1 MPQPAPA
8 APRTFPLA
16 KAVLRRSEQSR
27 ARPSQGGPSAGARGP
42 PSIRLCCFPCAR
54 SAGAIRLTVYFEK
67 NVLVVA
73 HRREQ
78 PVQTLGT
85 ALSSTSQSDHRGI
98 FQYPVRAP
106 VASRFWANEF
116 GYAHRRPSQRSP
128 TAAHD
133 IVLPF
138 APVDRGRKACEHDA
152 PVTALSSRKPHDPA
166 RSAGHDENSPRITRS
181 PRRGTAT
188 AAWRRIASLGEG
200 LERVWARRDLVSS
213 RRAVLLKIDLF
224 VLLSEGERCGATSA
238 GEIARATAQP
248 SFSRVTA
255 RDISPAHEVGQSL
268 SSRNKTVFG
277 PSEDPGY
284 YSVRHFRHGKLWP
297 IAKRPSQ
304 RTLSVALIGLALIG
318 LELWDPRW
326 TLLGREVLFCGE
338 FYFTK
343 RQAENLIDDESPA
356 VKRCQTAQSMVEL
369 EGAQGIRR
377 PRGAET
383 WASAKEKNQFATI

>member
-1 MPQPAPA
+1 MPPALAAMCPQTRSRSSANFRSRLSRPSPVAQQP
-8 APRTFPLA
+8 
-16 KAVLRRSEQSR
+16 R
-27 ARPSQGGPSAGARGP
+27 ARPSQRGPSAGARGP
-42 PSIRLCCFPCAR
+42 PSMRWWLLSVRALR
-54 SAGAIRLTVYFEK
+54 WGYFE

-73 HRREQ
+73 DRREQ
-78 PVQTLGT
+78 PVQTSYR
-85 ALSSTSQSDHRGI
+85 ALLLLTERPPRDIPVFGQGKNRVCIDLVESDEKRRRDARSRSTS
-98 FQYPVRAP
+98 RAAFCVL
-106 VASRFWANEF
+106 VA
-116 GYAHRRPSQRSP
+116 RSP

-138 APVDRGRKACEHDA
+138 APVDRGRKA
-152 PVTALSSRKPHDPA
+152 S
-166 RSAGHDENSPRITRS
+166 
-181 PRRGTAT
+181 
-188 AAWRRIASLGEG
+188 SLGEG

-224 VLLSEGERCGATSA
+224 VLLSEGERCGGTSA

-277 PSEDPGY
+277 HSEDPGY